1 LKLHYELVQ
10 GLSKYAFCGLD
21 ILPASVTNE
30 ASDFSTIHQFI
41 NKTGPEYY
49 IMGQVVH
56 DGKNWRLFLYLNQAR
71 KHKIIYH
78 QSIYIKP
85 PK

>member
-1 LKLHYELVQ
+1 ML
-10 GLSKYAFCGLD
+10 FCGLD

-56 DGKNWRLFLYLNQAR
+56 YGKNWRLFIELIHAR
-71 KHKIIYH
+71 THKLIKVLISTPIILFPYYYH
-78 QSIYIKP
+78 K
-85 PK
+85 